1 MFPMKKKT
9 LLHLSLQHTLIKSMV
24 CTKNF
29 VWYQLQGSKQNR
41 YGLFATDVIA
51 GEEAIL

>member
-1 MFPMKKKT
+1 MKKT
-9 LLHLSLQHTLIKSMV
+9 LLHLSLHHTFIKSIV
-24 CTKNF
+24 CAKNF

-41 YGLFATDVIA
+41 YGPFATDIIT